1 MMQVMKAK
9 KHVRPGLLLVLGFL
23 LIILF
28 GAGLLFLPASRKT
41 DSVVTFFDALFVSV
55 SSVCVTGLTTVDIA
69 DNFTVFGRVVQ
80 ICLIQLGG
88 LGFAT
93 FAVFLLSLLSKNV
106 SFSQMNLA
114 KEALNYDSGSGI
126 VGLVRRVIAYAF
138 TIELLGAAFLFVPF
152 YRMFGSISKS
162 IGFALFHSISA
173 FNNAGFDLN
182 GGFSSLAA
190 FNGNVY
196 MNVVIAIL
204 ILFGGLGFF
213 VMHDIL
219 QNHRWSRFS
228 FHTKIVLVMSFALV
242 FGGMALLMLG
252 GTDVLNAFFLSV
264 SARTAGFSTIDL
276 KGLSNASVV
285 VMLFLMFIGANPGS
299 TGGGVK
305 TTTMFTLFV
314 MMGAVLTGKK
324 PTAFKRRIPMDSV
337 TKAFT
342 VVGIAF
348 LAVLVGCFGIMAVE
362 GSAVHFV
369 DVLFEVV
376 SAVATVGLSMS
387 LTPVL
392 HIGSKIIIMVLMFIG
407 RLGPLTIAA
416 LFTSSKP
423 ERLNYIEEH
432 VLIG

>member
-1 MMQVMKAK
+1 MMQGMKVRS
-9 KHVRPGLLLVLGFL
+9 HIRPGALLVLGFL
-23 LIILF
+23 LIILL
-28 GAGLLFLPASRKT
+28 GAAMLYLPVSRKAGAQV
-41 DSVVTFFDALFVSV
+41 SFFDALFVSV

-69 DNFTVFGRVVQ
+69 DNFTIFGHVVQ
-80 ICLIQLGG
+80 VFLIQLGG

-93 FAVFLLSLLSKNV
+93 FAVFLISLMSKNI
-106 SFSQMNLA
+106 SLSQMNLA
-114 KEALNYDSGSGI
+114 KEALNYDSGDGV
-126 VGLVRRVIAYAF
+126 VGLVRRVILYAF
-138 TIELLGAAFLFVPF
+138 SIELIGAGFLFLPY
-152 YRMFGSISKS
+152 YRTFGSVSKS
-162 IGFALFHSISA
+162 IGYAVFHSISA

-190 FNGNVY
+190 FDGNVY
-196 MNVVIAIL
+196 VNIVIAIL
-204 ILFGGLGFF
+204 ILLGGLGFF

-219 QNHRWSRFS
+219 HARRWSRFS

-242 FGGMALLMLG
+242 FGGMLLMMLA

-276 KGLSNASVV
+276 KTLSNASVV

-305 TTTMFTLFV
+305 TTTMFAVFV
-314 MMGAVLTGKK
+314 MMFSVVTGRK
-324 PTAFKRRIPMDSV
+324 PAAFKRRIPMDSIM
-337 TKAFT
+337 KAFT
-342 VVGIAF
+342 VMGIVL
-348 LAVLVGCFGIMAVE
+348 LAIMAGCFGIMFFE
-362 GSAVHFV
+362 GEATSFI

-416 LFTSSKP
+416 FFTSTKP